1 MTIKA
6 DKSYFESIGC
16 KTSEQLFKEFNIDLT
31 NNTISH
37 CNKLMTTGQGII
49 GTDIIECKECG
60 LTIINLLSPHVNG
73 GYVFDIES
81 DVNNTWIRVDN
92 LEEQK

>member
-1 MTIKA
+1 
-6 DKSYFESIGC
+6 
-16 KTSEQLFKEFNIDLT
+16 
-31 NNTISH
+31 
-37 CNKLMTTGQGII
+37 MTTGQGII